1 MHSHR
6 HTVGKL
12 VEAGAA
18 AIDIGLAHALF
29 DTATLARL
37 RAAGAGQILSS
48 DSIPHSTN
56 GLDLAPRLAR
66 ALQDE
71 GYA

>member
-1 MHSHR
+1 MHCHR
-6 HTVGKL
+6 HTGGKL
-12 VEAGAA
+12 VEAGAS
-18 AIDIGLAHALF
+18 
-29 DTATLARL
+29 R
-37 RAAGAGQILSS
+37 ILSS

>member
-1 MHSHR
+1 MPDPAMS
-6 HTVGKL
+6 
-12 VEAGAA
+12 APAA
-18 AIDIGLAHALF
+18 PA
-29 DTATLARL
+29 LARL
-37 RAAGAGQILSS
+37 RAAGAGRILSS

-56 GLDLAPRLAR
+56 GLDLAPHLAR